1 MADDLRIVTVDDSRV
16 ALAQL
21 ESVVDGV
28 EGAEVVGS
36 VRDGASAIRAVAE
49 LEPDLVMMDIV
60 MPDMDGLSALRVIMA
75 NHPEVRVALVTSL
88 GGSGSHAEEAFRLG
102 AIQVIAKPFEPEL
115 IEALVE
121 GEREHRD
128 AESKRGS

>member
-1 MADDLRIVTVDDSRV
+1 MADKLRIVTVDDSRV

-21 ESVVDGV
+21 EQIIGNAEGV
-28 EGAEVVGS
+28 ELVGS

-49 LEPDLVMMDIV
+49 LNPHLVMMDIV

-75 NHPEVRVALVTSL
+75 NHPEVRVVLVSSL

-102 AIQVIAKPFEPEL
+102 AVQVIAKPFEPDL
-115 IEALVE
+115 IEALLE
-121 GEREHRD
+121 GERVHLD
-128 AESKRGS
+128 AEGEPAS